1 MKKLLFIA
9 AAFIVC
15 AGAMAQKT
23 MVNDFAKFNVEKY
36 DFGKIKQN
44 VPAVYTFEVTNTS
57 DKPLV
62 IENAHATCGCTVPEW
77 QKEPIAPGKTTK
89 IKVQYNASNLNHF
102 DKQVFVKFAGVDEE
116 KVLAITG
123 EVLEPVAFDAYV
135 KEEAAKAATAEKEKT
150 TKSKNKGK
158 NKSGK

>member
-9 AAFIVC
+9 AAFIVS

-23 MVNDFAKFNVEKY
+23 MVNDFAKFNVDKY

-44 VPAVYTFEVTNTS
+44 VPATYTFEVTNKT

-62 IENAHATCGCTVPEW
+62 IENAHATCGCTTPEY
-77 QKEPIAPGKTTK
+77 QKDPILPGKTAK
-89 IKVQYNASNLNHF
+89 IKVGYNAANLNHF
-102 DKQVFVKFAGVDEE
+102 DKQIFVKFAGVDEE

-123 EVLEPVAFDAYV
+123 EVLAADAFDAWV
-135 KEEAAKAATAEKEKT
+135 KEESAKAASEKT